1 MYRQHTPSYYQV
13 KFWSKQFKWGR
24 DSVEDDPRSGR
35 PSDVI
40 TDEMC
45 QAVEAF
51 VLADRQIK
59 VSTIAY

>member
-1 MYRQHTPSYYQV
+1 
-13 KFWSKQFKWGR
+13 
-24 DSVEDDPRSGR
+24 VEDDPRSGR